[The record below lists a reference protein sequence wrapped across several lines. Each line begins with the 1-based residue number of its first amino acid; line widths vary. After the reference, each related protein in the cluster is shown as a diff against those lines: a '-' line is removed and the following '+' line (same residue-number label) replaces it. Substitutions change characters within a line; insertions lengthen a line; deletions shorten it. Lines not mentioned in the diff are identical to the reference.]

1 MNTRSAN
8 TAEQL
13 IHTTYT
19 VAGMSCA
26 HCHTAVAGEIGK
38 LPGVSTVVVHP
49 ADGTVTVASSAPLRR
64 DAVAAAVDEAG
75 YLLA

>member
-1 MNTRSAN
+1 MDPSTSA
-8 TAEQL
+8 AGRL

-26 HCHTAVAGEIGK
+26 HCHGAVAGEIGK
-38 LPGVSTVVVHP
+38 LPGVSAVVVNP
-49 ADGTVTVASSAPLRR
+49 ADGTVTVASRTPLRR